1 MSKAVPNPR
10 VLPGAAGTGSTAA
23 RVGTAS
29 MLGTFIEFYDFT
41 CYGFLV
47 VYMAPLFFPA
57 SDRTT
62 GILTS
67 LGVYGVGYLA
77 RPLGALFFGRLG
89 DRLGRR
95 SVLIVTVIGMGGA
108 TTVMGLLPTYG
119 TAGVAAPV
127 LLVLVRMVQGFCA
140 GGEIGGAA
148 TLVSESDGGRRRG
161 RLQALIPLGSSL
173 GVAVSPAVVGVLVT
187 VLGTQDME
195 RWGWRVPLLLSAA
208 MTLAVVVYRVRLEDS
223 PEFRSL
229 AAAEA
234 VERSPVRAALRGHWR
249 MITVAAVLNLVVTTV
264 LGVLVNYM
272 SVYLL
277 SVLHV
282 PSMRVYWL
290 SAVCLFLGASGFLVG
305 GWWTDRF
312 GRASAML
319 LGYGGCAALVFPL
332 LYGMR
337 GVASGGAWALVGAGA
352 LYVLSLAFAYAAA
365 PAMYV
370 TLTQAFPTRVR
381 YTAVSFAYNAGAVAG
396 GGLTPYLA
404 ARLTQ
409 SAGPRAAGWLVVA
422 AAVTGVTVMSLL
434 TSRGR
439 QSAISG
445 RGIDG
450 DGTLNR
456 ITDTDN

>member
-1 MSKAVPNPR
+1 MSQAIPNPAMPR
-10 VLPGAAGTGSTAA
+10 ETGNARSTAA

-47 VYMAPLFFPA
+47 VYMAPLFFP
-57 SDRTT
+57 SDDPAT

-89 DRLGRR
+89 DRRGRR
-95 SVLIVTVIGMGGA
+95 FALLVTVIGMGSA

-127 LLVLVRMVQGFCA
+127 LLIAVRMVQGFCA

-148 TLVSESDGGRRRG
+148 TLVSESDGGRKRG
-161 RLQALIPLGSSL
+161 RFQAVIPLGSSL
-173 GVAVSPAVVGVLVT
+173 GVAVSPAIVGVLVT
-187 VLGTQDME
+187 VLGPKDMAH
-195 RWGWRVPLLLSAA
+195 WGWRVPLLLSAL
-208 MTLAVVVYRVRLEDS
+208 MTLAVVMYRVRLDDS

-234 VERSPVRAALRGHWR
+234 VERSPVLAALRGHWR
-249 MITVAAVLNLVVTTV
+249 MITVSAVLNLVVTMV

-277 SVLHV
+277 SVLGV
-282 PSMRVYWL
+282 PALKVYWL

-312 GRASAML
+312 GRGSAML
-319 LGYGGCAALVFPL
+319 LGYGGAAALIFPL

-337 GVASGGAWALVGAGA
+337 AISSGGGWALVGAGA
-352 LYVLSLAFAYAAA
+352 LYVLALAFGYAAA

-370 TLTQAFPTRVR
+370 TLTQAFPTEVR
-381 YTAVSFAYNAGAVAG
+381 YTAASFAYNAGAVAG

-404 ARLTQ
+404 AQLTE
-409 SAGPRAAGWLVVA
+409 SGGPRAAGWLVVA

-434 TSRGR
+434 TSGR
-439 QSAISG
+439 REPSISG
-445 RGIDG
+445 GSIDG
-450 DGTLNR
+450 PGVSNR